1 MAMVTGVVG
10 GPGGDLLSHVLRRST
25 MGASGFHGRVR
36 NGVGW
41 GTRAIGHQV
50 DQPPQPHPTR
60 SATWRGPRPPRH
72 GRGEERAPWRGAGEA
87 GVRQV
92 RHGNGSLR
100 LSLLAGEVCRAIRTG
115 QLHASPRFHIRPID
129 VVVCHGSRAR
139 PGLAVGFPLRCV
151 QRLSRPDLATRL
163 RGWRHDR
170 STRGSSTPVLSY

>member
-1 MAMVTGVVG
+1 MVG

-50 DQPPQPHPTR
+50 DGPPPLPAPRRPGGGGGGGWASPGMGGR
-60 SATWRGPRPPRH
+60 SLVGGCGCRWRGSRSI
-72 GRGEERAPWRGAGEA
+72 GRLGPVSCTRRRASTPG
-87 GVRQV
+87 
-92 RHGNGSLR
+92 
-100 LSLLAGEVCRAIRTG
+100 LSTWWSTTALM
-115 QLHASPRFHIRPID
+115 
-129 VVVCHGSRAR
+129 AR
-139 PGLAVGFPLRCV
+139 PGFAVGFPLRCL
-151 QRLSRPDLATRL
+151 QRLSCPNLATRL